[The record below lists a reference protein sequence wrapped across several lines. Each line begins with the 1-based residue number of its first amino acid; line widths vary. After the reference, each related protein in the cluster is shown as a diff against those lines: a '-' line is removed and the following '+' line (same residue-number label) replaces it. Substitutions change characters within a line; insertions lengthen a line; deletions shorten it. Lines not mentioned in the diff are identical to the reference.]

1 MRRNTIKNCP
11 NCKIGS
17 NLQPC
22 KNKITPARRHP
33 SDLRIPKQTLLIV
46 IKIIW
51 DVLSDLLF
59 KRKYIFANEAGAD
72 IKPRRN
78 SISPQIDAQLSEA
91 LTIFI
96 NRGNIEILIKF

>member
-1 MRRNTIKNCP
+1 MCIRDR
-11 NCKIGS
+11 
-17 NLQPC
+17 
-22 KNKITPARRHP
+22 
-33 SDLRIPKQTLLIV
+33 
-46 IKIIW
+46 
-51 DVLSDLLF
+51 
-59 KRKYIFANEAGAD
+59 YIFANEAGAD

>member
-1 MRRNTIKNCP
+1 
-11 NCKIGS
+11 
-17 NLQPC
+17 
-22 KNKITPARRHP
+22 
-33 SDLRIPKQTLLIV
+33 
-46 IKIIW
+46 